1 MATKYKF
8 DSDNPYES
16 YQTYRDD
23 YRFKDAWEGFE
34 PDYTYTKFSP
44 KDKKRHIRA
53 IEKDLM
59 ESGFDWTQQDAILRN
74 ERQRWEGLSLFK
86 ASGAFIDENNQ
97 LNLSKVNTK
106 EKKKMY
112 ERAGSILD
120 NLAAKYGGRGTE
132 YENLPW
138 SDLEK
143 EDPSWSNLGEALVG
157 TGKDV
162 GSDLY
167 NLTRHL
173 SSYPLY
179 GIPGINAD
187 VKGFLDKYMPWIEGP
202 EKSRYIGSGFRYNEP
217 SVDEDSWLPNF
228 LNQEGGGFLGKSSVP
243 EVNPWKGFANRFRGA
258 GDALALGTML
268 YLTRGKGIAPL
279 VNKLPNAMKSK
290 IGQVLPFLSGQG
302 SFWPKYGGPA
312 TKFAG
317 NKLKY
322 IGQHLKNRKWNPFT
336 TQRSTWRNATF
347 GLPTLGAATAARDV
361 MGQDVSIADTFDRD
375 VGLFDNYMTN
385 KLQNFKP
392 RPTPR
397 HPREMMESANTR
409 GLGNVRGE
417 DELEVTLDV
426 PYGSF

>member
-167 NLTRHL
+167 NLTRYL
-173 SSYPLY
+173 ATYPLY

-187 VKGFLDKYMPWIEGP
+187 VEGFLDKYMPWIEGP

-217 SVDEDSWLPNF
+217 SVDEDSWLNF

-336 TQRSTWRNATF
+336 TQPSTYRNVAF
-347 GLPTLGAATAARDV
+347 GLPTLGAATAA
-361 MGQDVSIADTFDRD
+361 QDVLGQGVSISDDWGRDSDPVVFDDYVSER
-375 VGLFDNYMTN
+375 MERRRE
-385 KLQNFKP
+385 P
-392 RPTPR
+392 RVIR
-397 HPREMMESANTR
+397 SQDEQR
-409 GLGNVRGE
+409 GPGPWNEFEG
-417 DELEVTLDV
+417 
-426 PYGSF
+426 